1 MSLEAESPFLE
12 ELGLVFLVPY
22 TLPVSSLHWNLTVT
36 GFAAVEFDLYSTE
49 AAIQQDLVMP
59 RA

>member
-12 ELGLVFLVPY
+12 ELGLVCLVPY
-22 TLPVSSLHWNLTVT
+22 MLPVSSLHWNLTVT
-36 GFAAVEFDLYSTE
+36 GFAAVEFDSYSAE
-49 AAIQQDLVMP
+49 VAIQQDLVMP